1 MKNIES
7 LLSLPSSWQNQLD
20 REEITPDLNEPVE
33 KVKAKIDQ
41 NISIYPPL
49 KDIYNAFK
57 FCNFN
62 NTKIVIFGQDPYHQ
76 KDTANGL
83 AFAVNAGH
91 KIPPSLRNIYKEI
104 QNDIGIV
111 KYDSGD
117 LHEWAAQ
124 GVLLLNSS
132 LTVED
137 SSPGSH
143 EKIGWDNLI
152 FSIIKLLN
160 KKGNVVFMLWGANSI
175 NKKKL
180 IDESTNYVLTAPHP
194 SPLSSYRGFFGCKHF
209 SKANN
214 FLETKKIKPILW

>member
-7 LLSLPSSWQNQLD
+7 LLSLPSSWQSQLD
-20 REEITPDLNEPVE
+20 REDITSDLNELVE
-33 KVKAKIDQ
+33 KLKAKIDQ

-111 KYDSGD
+111 KYGSGD
-117 LHEWAAQ
+117 LYEWAAQ

-175 NKKKL
+175 AKKKL
-180 IDESTNYVLTAPHP
+180 IDESINYVLTAPHP

>member
-7 LLSLPSSWQNQLD
+7 LLSLPSTWQNQLNKED
-20 REEITPDLNEPVE
+20 IVINLREPIDKLQ
-33 KVKAKIDQ
+33 AKINR

-49 KDIYNAFK
+49 KDIYNAFR
-57 FCNFN
+57 FCSFD

-83 AFAVNAGH
+83 AFAVNTGH

-104 QNDIGIV
+104 QNDIGII

-117 LHEWAAQ
+117 LQEWASQ

-143 EKIGWDNLI
+143 MKIGWDNLI
-152 FSIIKLLN
+152 LSIIQLLN
-160 KKGNVVFMLWGANSI
+160 KKGNIVFMLWGGKSI
-175 NKKKL
+175 SKKNL
-180 IDESTNYVLTAPHP
+180 IDETVNYVLTAPHP
-194 SPLSSYRGFFGCKHF
+194 SPLSSYRGFCGCKHF

-214 FLETKKIKPILW
+214 FLESKKIKPISW